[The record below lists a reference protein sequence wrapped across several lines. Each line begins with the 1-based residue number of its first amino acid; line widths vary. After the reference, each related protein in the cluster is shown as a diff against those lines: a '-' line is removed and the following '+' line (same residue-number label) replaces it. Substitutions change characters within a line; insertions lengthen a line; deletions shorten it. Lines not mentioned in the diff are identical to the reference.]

1 MTPKQLILVL
11 ALPIA
16 LVGALLGWSV
26 HRAAARP
33 SAFERAAAAARRADA
48 HPFGTVVGSY
58 PYARLTLVS
67 LRRTG
72 SKVVSVRL
80 SVALDRRARE
90 RWLPELEGEQGDWYT
105 AEGLRLVDETNAREL
120 APLKDADGNCMCSV
134 DIHRLDPG
142 QRIAVSAL
150 FPAPPPNVTRAALHA
165 PGFPSFDDVPL
176 GP

>member
-1 MTPKQLILVL
+1 MRLIPALVL
-11 ALPIA
+11 ITGL
-16 LVGALLGWSV
+16 GAAVLGWSQ
-26 HRAAARP
+26 HRSAVRP

-58 PYARLTLVS
+58 PHASLTLVS

-72 SKVVSVRL
+72 RNVVSARL
-80 SVALDRRARE
+80 SVALDRQAGE

-134 DIHRLDPG
+134 DIHQIDPG
-142 QRIAVSAL
+142 QRITVSAL
-150 FPAPPPNVTRAALHA
+150 FPAPPPDVTRAALHT